1 MVTNDAELAAVKQYA
16 RIDDDITD
24 DDALLSSL
32 IAAAKKY
39 IESNTGKSYKPEDPV
54 MVLCMHL
61 LTVHWYTNRSAV
73 SKGSIQKYPL
83 SLSDIMKHIE
93 LSDDYPAREVSS

>member
-1 MVTNDAELAAVKQYA
+1 MATDDAELAAVKQYA

-24 DDALLSSL
+24 DDALLLSL
-32 IAAAKKY
+32 IAAAKRY
-39 IESNTGKSYKPEDPV
+39 IVSNTGKSYKEDDPV
-54 MVLCMHL
+54 MCLCMQL
-61 LTVHWYTNRSAV
+61 LVVHWYTNRSAV
-73 SKGSIQKYPL
+73 SKGSIQKYPH